1 VQNNINPDHYKFG
14 DVEVIDIVQH
24 LDFLRGNAVKYLC
37 RAGNKSGESTLDDLK
52 KASYYVER
60 AIEQECLKI
69 AERKAF
75 VSDITLKE
83 QSNRSASRLLRER
96 LSLVTLP

>member
-24 LDFLRGNAVKYLC
+24 LDFLR
-37 RAGNKSGESTLDDLK
+37 SGESTLDDLK

-75 VSDITLKE
+75 VSDPALMPEIKH
-83 QSNRSASRLLRER
+83 
-96 LSLVTLP
+96 P

>member
-1 VQNNINPDHYKFG
+1 VDMKSNPDHYKFG

-37 RAGNKSGESTLDDLK
+37 RAGKKSGESTLDDLK

-75 VSDITLKE
+75 VSDPALMPEIKH
-83 QSNRSASRLLRER
+83 
-96 LSLVTLP
+96 P